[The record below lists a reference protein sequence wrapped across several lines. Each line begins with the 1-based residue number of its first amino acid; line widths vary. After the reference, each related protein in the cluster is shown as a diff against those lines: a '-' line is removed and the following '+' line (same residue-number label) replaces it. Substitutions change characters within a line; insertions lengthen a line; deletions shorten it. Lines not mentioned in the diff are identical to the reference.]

1 MAPHASLL
9 TSVLPLAVWV
19 RFRAPFHLPSF
30 PSLQAC
36 MSQERLPAGQS
47 YRSQSPLQSSP
58 APCTGMS
65 VFPKDMPILPHL
77 NQIYHTALAAAWM
90 QLVPA
95 YLPP

>member
-1 MAPHASLL
+1 ML
-9 TSVLPLAVWV
+9 TSVLSLAVWV
-19 RFRAPFHLPSF
+19 RFRAPFHLPS
-30 PSLQAC
+30 LQAC
-36 MSQERLPAGQS
+36 MSQEHLPAGQS
-47 YRSQSPLQSSP
+47 YWSQSPLQSSP

-77 NQIYHTALAAAWM
+77 NQIYQTALAAAWT